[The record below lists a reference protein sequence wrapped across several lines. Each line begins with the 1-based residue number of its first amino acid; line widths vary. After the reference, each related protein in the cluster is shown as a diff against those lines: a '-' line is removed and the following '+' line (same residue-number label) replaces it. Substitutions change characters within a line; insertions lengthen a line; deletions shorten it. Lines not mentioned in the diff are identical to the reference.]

1 MYVVLICWRKEKDVC
16 NLIFSNF
23 SCFDP
28 QKSVSVTLSV
38 LEKPGAKITALI
50 KYLAP
55 ITRDQLQLLKNV
67 ESHERRCELYLAG
80 HLDVSVGDKVMYSSA
95 RNPEPALALVRY
107 VGEVPEM
114 IREGHILGMEVIEPG
129 WCQGGGGRDYFRC
142 EAGRGV
148 FSDLGCVAPVRGSVG
163 RITAMIENNN
173 SNCSSNNNQLNITL
187 SERKNRVN
195 HRPEPTPNNNLRVIH
210 NDLKGLF
217 TNPQPEAQVTLV

>member
-1 MYVVLICWRKEKDVC
+1 M
-16 NLIFSNF
+16 
-23 SCFDP
+23 
-28 QKSVSVTLSV
+28 
-38 LEKPGAKITALI
+38 LEKPGAKITALL

-55 ITRDQLQLLKNV
+55 ITRNQLQLLKNV

-80 HLDVSVGDKVMYSSA
+80 HLDVSVGDKVMYSSR

-107 VGEVPEM
+107 IGEVPEM
-114 IREGHILGMEVIEPG
+114 VREGHILGMEVIQPG

-142 EAGRGV
+142 EAGKGV

-163 RITAMIENNN
+163 RITAMIEN
-173 SNCSSNNNQLNITL
+173 SNNNNNQINITL

-195 HRPEPTPNNNLRVIH
+195 HRPVPTPNNNLRMMH

-217 TNPQPEAQVTLV
+217 SNSSQVSQSFLPPLYRNFRLLVF

>member
-1 MYVVLICWRKEKDVC
+1 M
-16 NLIFSNF
+16 
-23 SCFDP
+23 
-28 QKSVSVTLSV
+28 
-38 LEKPGAKITALI
+38 LEKPGAKITALL

-55 ITRDQLQLLKNV
+55 ITRNQLQLLKNV

-80 HLDVSVGDKVMYSSA
+80 HLDVSVGDKVMYSSR

-107 VGEVPEM
+107 IGEVPEM
-114 IREGHILGMEVIEPG
+114 VREGHILGMEVIQPG

-142 EAGRGV
+142 EAGKGV

-163 RITAMIENNN
+163 RITAMIENN
-173 SNCSSNNNQLNITL
+173 SNNNNNQINITL

-195 HRPEPTPNNNLRVIH
+195 HRPVPTPNNNLRMMH

-217 TNPQPEAQVTLV
+217 SNSSQVSQSFLPALYRSFRLLVF

>member
-1 MYVVLICWRKEKDVC
+1 M
-16 NLIFSNF
+16 SNF

-129 WCQGGGGRDYFRC
+129 WCQGGGGRDYFLC

-173 SNCSSNNNQLNITL
+173 SNCSSINNNQLNKTL

-195 HRPEPTPNNNLRVIH
+195 HRPVPTPNNNLRVIQ

-217 TNPQPEAQVTLV
+217 TNPQVTLV